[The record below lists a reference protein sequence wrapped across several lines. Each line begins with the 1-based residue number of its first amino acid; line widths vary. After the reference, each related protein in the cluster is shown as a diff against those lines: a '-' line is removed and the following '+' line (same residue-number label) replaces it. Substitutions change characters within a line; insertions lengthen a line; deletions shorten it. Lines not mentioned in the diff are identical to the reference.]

1 MCVCVCVYVE
11 CLYIIQIRT
20 HTHAH
25 RRAEKLE
32 RTSHDLNLSIY
43 ALESQLRA
51 VQRAGGALDAGGVL
65 DERGTRGDD
74 GGARDAEARVRV
86 LEEQLR
92 ASKAAAERTGASLSV
107 SMACEIEEMAAALA
121 EARVAAQTAWSRV
134 KLEQD
139 LAASEKARRFCLSCV
154 MHVLRSR
161 S

>member
-1 MCVCVCVYVE
+1 MTYVY
-11 CLYIIQIRT
+11 T
-20 HTHAH
+20 HTHTHTH

-32 RTSHDLNLSIY
+32 RTSHDLNLGIY

-51 VQRAGGALDAGGVL
+51 VQRAGGAGDAGGVVG
-65 DERGTRGDD
+65 ERGTGGDD

-121 EARVAAQTAWSRV
+121 EARVAAKTSWSRV

-139 LAASEKARRFCLSCV
+139 LAASEKARRLCLSCV

>member
-1 MCVCVCVYVE
+1 MV
-11 CLYIIQIRT
+11 
-20 HTHAH
+20 
-25 RRAEKLE
+25 
-32 RTSHDLNLSIY
+32 
-43 ALESQLRA
+43 
-51 VQRAGGALDAGGVL
+51 G
-65 DERGTRGDD
+65 ERGTGVDD

-121 EARVAAQTAWSRV
+121 EARVAAKTSWSRV